1 MILVDRQIRGLC
13 EQGMITPFDPKLL
26 NSHSVD
32 VRIGSTGMV
41 EELDGSLNTI
51 HLNKCFSRENPY
63 LVSPNQF
70 FLSHTLEL
78 VNIPPNIAAEFRLKS
93 TRAREGWTH
102 ALAVWIDGGF
112 NGSITLEL
120 GNARQYKSLPIYTGM
135 RIGQLIFHETE
146 TPDVSYAE
154 VGRYNGYTTV
164 QEAKPDDSDEPTLA
178 DLIVQEIDKHGEI
191 YDGWNQASDAED

>member
-1 MILVDRQIRGLC
+1 MILVDRQIKKLC
-13 EQGMITPFDPKLL
+13 ERGMVSPFDPTLL
-26 NSHSVD
+26 NSHSID
-32 VRIGSTGMV
+32 VRIGEMAKV
-41 EELDGSLNTI
+41 EDPDGNLRDL
-51 HLNKCFSRENPY
+51 HLGYYCDRQNPY

-102 ALAVWIDGGF
+102 ALAVWVDGGF

-120 GNARQYKSLPIYTGM
+120 GNARQYKSLPVYTGM
-135 RIGQLIFHETE
+135 KIGQLIFHETE
-146 TPDVSYAE
+146 TPDVSYAD

-164 QEAKPDDSDEPTLA
+164 QEAKPDA
-178 DLIVQEIDKHGEI
+178 
-191 YDGWNQASDAED
+191 